1 MSVYVLI
8 ESKTNEVKAICE
20 DKKIMEKYIK
30 NKKYDLE
37 NDYFFIKVKKEEHV
51 NDILVNY
58 SNLYLYHDSYLDAI
72 LTEDEINLS
81 ISFLEEEKQRLSLL
95 SKDLQFIIDNYELSN
110 KEKRKLSSALKTINK
125 IKKKKKLKKIL
136 GVDKFSKFIE
146 TNKSINNFV
155 KPKLDYLKQKI
166 FVFANLK

>member
-51 NDILVNY
+51 NDILFNY
-58 SNLYLYHDSYLDAI
+58 SNLYLYHDSYLDSI

-81 ISFLEEEKQRLSLL
+81 LSFLEEEKQRLSLL
-95 SKDLQFIIDNYELSN
+95 SK
-110 KEKRKLSSALKTINK
+110 
-125 IKKKKKLKKIL
+125 
-136 GVDKFSKFIE
+136 
-146 TNKSINNFV
+146 
-155 KPKLDYLKQKI
+155 
-166 FVFANLK
+166 